1 MKIPKIVII
10 GATGKLGSIL
20 LNFTLKNKI
29 PIYAITGFKNL
40 KKLELYESKYSVKK
54 SFCLKNKDDLDKLK
68 FVFESVSI
76 DVIYFLDVGSGSLVY
91 LNYFL
96 KYQKN
101 SDICIANK
109 EMIIAGGSFLKK
121 SISRSNCSLIPLDSE
136 HFSLINNNYL
146 NSKNLKKIYITASGG
161 PFYFNKNINLRKVS
175 KKQVLS
181 HPKWIMGFNNLIDS
195 SNFINKVLEILELS
209 YIFDIPLEKIDFV
222 VSREAFV
229 HSIIHYNDET
239 ITFNCF
245 SNNMLITLSKPLK
258 KFYDFD
264 LKLNY
269 DNIYNV
275 KNFRIEKFKD
285 KRFKIYKYINAI
297 KKFNH
302 NQQILFMIFNN
313 HAQSLYLND
322 KIPYYKILTYIF
334 KKIDLFNEFKHK
346 KLRNFKDILKFI
358 DSINSSLNK
367 K

>member
-20 LNFTLKNKI
+20 LNFSINNKI
-29 PIYAITGFKNL
+29 PIYAITGFNNS
-40 KKLELYESKYSVKK
+40 KKLKFYGNKYSVKK
-54 SFCLKNKDDLDKLK
+54 TFCLRYKDDLDKFKLL
-68 FVFESVSI
+68 FESVSI
-76 DVIYFLDVGSGSLVY
+76 DIIYFLDVGSGSLVY

-121 SISRSNCSLIPLDSE
+121 SILRSNCSLIPLDSE
-136 HFSLINNNYL
+136 HFSLLNNNHL
-146 NSKNLKKIYITASGG
+146 NSKNIKKIYITASGG

-181 HPKWIMGFNNLIDS
+181 HPKWKMGFNNLIDS

-229 HSIIHYNDET
+229 HSIIHYKDET
-239 ITFNCF
+239 IIFNCF

-264 LKLNY
+264 LNINY
-269 DNIYNV
+269 DNIYD
-275 KNFRIEKFKD
+275 IEKLRLEKFND
-285 KRFKIYKYINAI
+285 KRFKILNYINVI

-313 HAQSLYLND
+313 QAQSLYLNG
-322 KIPYYKILTYIF
+322 KIPYHKILTHIF
-334 KKIDLFNEFKHK
+334 TKIEIFNEFQYK

-358 DSINSSLNK
+358 DTINMRTN
-367 K
+367 